1 MLQFDAAPAQSLE
14 FADAWQVPH
23 PTIERADE
31 TLEQC
36 LQRWPLQRRTVQ
48 ARERIAHAG
57 QSRPSL
63 VLLRAGC
70 VRTSVTSDDGRQQV
84 TGFRLRGDV
93 LGMESIGLPA
103 HACDAVALDTCEL
116 WEIPAHRLHDDAGGL
131 PARVM
136 AQLSLEIRRNAH
148 WMMVRGTLA
157 APQRVAAFLLDM
169 SERHAAL
176 GCSASEW
183 MLRMTRADIAN
194 FLALTFETVARAL
207 TSLQAQGL
215 IRVDGRNVCILD
227 AAGLRARC
235 TAQAP
240 PLQRVP
246 AVRASSRRRTADA
259 SCSRR

>member
-1 MLQFDAAPAQSLE
+1 MLQFDAAPAHNHESSEL
-14 FADAWQVPH
+14 WQAPSVA
-23 PTIERADE
+23 RADE

-36 LQRWPLQRRTVQ
+36 LQRWPVQRRTVR
-48 ARERIAHAG
+48 ARERIVHAG
-57 QSRPSL
+57 QPRQSL
-63 VLLRAGC
+63 FLLRAGC
-70 VRTSVTSDDGRQQV
+70 ASTSLVSDDGRQQI

-93 LGMESIGLPA
+93 LGLESMDLPT

-116 WEIPAHRLHDDAGGL
+116 WEIPAHRLRDDASGL
-131 PARVM
+131 PSRITAR
-136 AQLSLEIRRNAH
+136 LSLEIRRNAH

-183 MLRMTRADIAN
+183 MLRMTRVDIAN

-215 IRVDGRNVCILD
+215 VQVDARNVRILD
-227 AAGLRARC
+227 AAGLRASC
-235 TAQAP
+235 SAQAR

-246 AVRASSRRRTADA
+246 AVRASSRRRTADS